1 MKITVI
7 QKRTGSQYLKNNR
20 CFSTANESRIRRAAQ
35 SECVC
40 ICKLPAHL
48 AQKSVRWKNYFCF
61 MLKLGVNIDH
71 VATLREARYRGRGF
85 GGPNPVEAAR
95 ICEAAGAHGI
105 TAHLREDR
113 RHIQDRDIL
122 ELREKIE
129 TRLNLEMANAPA
141 IISIAL
147 KLRPEIVCI
156 VPERRLE
163 VTTEGGL
170 DVAANE
176 KSLIATRMKM
186 NDAGIEVSL
195 FIAPD
200 EKQIEAAARVGSQ
213 FIELHTGAFAESF
226 FCGSQ
231 RELAHSEKQDADQSR
246 LTSAATDFE
255 IELQRLIS
263 GAEQARALGL
273 KVNAGHGLNLENLP
287 LLHRVPHLVELNIG
301 HGIVSRAVMAGLET
315 AVKEMLR
322 LMENYRG

>member
-1 MKITVI
+1 
-7 QKRTGSQYLKNNR
+7 
-20 CFSTANESRIRRAAQ
+20 
-35 SECVC
+35 
-40 ICKLPAHL
+40 
-48 AQKSVRWKNYFCF
+48 

-85 GGPNPVEAAR
+85 GEPNPVEAAR

-129 TRLNLEMANAPA
+129 TRLNLEMANAPE

-170 DVAANE
+170 DVVAAE
-176 KSLIATRMKM
+176 KSLTETRMKM

-200 EKQIEAAARVGSQ
+200 EKQIEAAARVGCQ
-213 FIELHTGAFAESF
+213 FVELHTGQFAENF
-226 FCGSQ
+226 LQLNFCRSRGDEALTGKPKTDQ
-231 RELAHSEKQDADQSR
+231 RL
-246 LTSAATDFE
+246 LTSSPTKG

-263 GAEQARALGL
+263 GAEQAHALGL
-273 KVNAGHGLNLENLP
+273 KVNAGHGLNYENLP
-287 LLHRVPHLVELNIG
+287 ALFSVPHLVELNIG
-301 HGIVSRAVMAGLET
+301 HSIVSRAVMVGLET
-315 AVKEMLR
+315 AVKEMLA
-322 LMENYRG
+322 LMRKYPA